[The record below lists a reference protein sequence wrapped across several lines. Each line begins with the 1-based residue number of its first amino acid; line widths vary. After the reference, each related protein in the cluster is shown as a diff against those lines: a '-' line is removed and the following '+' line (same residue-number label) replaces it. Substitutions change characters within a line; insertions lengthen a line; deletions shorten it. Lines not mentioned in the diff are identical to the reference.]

1 MLFYNNFQAPNQK
14 NNSFVVFRNLMKMKM
29 FECLLHQLLNTNLGK
44 TPKIMVDKWLDY
56 WKLKIGYM
64 VTSFSF

>member
-29 FECLLHQLLNTNLGK
+29 FECLLHQLLNANLGK
-44 TPKIMVDKWLDY
+44 SPKIMVDK
-56 WKLKIGYM
+56 
-64 VTSFSF
+64 